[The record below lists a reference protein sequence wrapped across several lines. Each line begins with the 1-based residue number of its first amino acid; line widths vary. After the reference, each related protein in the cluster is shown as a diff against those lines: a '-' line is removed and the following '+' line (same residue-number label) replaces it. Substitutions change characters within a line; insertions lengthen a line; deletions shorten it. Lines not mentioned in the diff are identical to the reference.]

1 MHARDARLL
10 LSRNIFKKTNA
21 SSTYDMGRISVFL
34 RPICWTSSMPSCEA
48 IKEKILW
55 KNPAQLYGLA

>member
-1 MHARDARLL
+1 VYL
-10 LSRNIFKKTNA
+10 
-21 SSTYDMGRISVFL
+21 L

-55 KNPAQLYGLA
+55 KNPARLYGLA